1 MPPARRWTA
10 LDWAV
15 IALAALVLI
24 DVLVLALIAIG
35 GAP

>member
-1 MPPARRWTA
+1 VLSGRRWTA

-15 IALAALVLI
+15 IALALLTAIDALVLI
-24 DVLVLALIAIG
+24 LIAIG